1 MTETKPILRE
11 FVSWLET
18 AYGQAE
24 GSTTN
29 EFGVESPQESLAM
42 AEVALDAAMNSQR
55 PVLLATSGSIKSVLA
70 GLVLR
75 RAGVNVEQVFQ
86 GNLSDEQFGALADAL
101 RAVRTSRLMIETP
114 DGQPT
119 ATVPG
124 YVN

>member
-29 EFGVESPQESLAM
+29 EFGVEPPPEPLAM
-42 AEVALDAAMNSQR
+42 AEVALEAAITSQR
-55 PVLLATSGSIKSVLA
+55 AVLLATSGSMKSLLA
-70 GLVLR
+70 ALVLR
-75 RAGVNVEQVFQ
+75 RAGVKLEQVCQ

-101 RAVRTSRLMIETP
+101 RVVRMSKLMIETP
-114 DGQPT
+114 DKRPADAEGT
-119 ATVPG
+119 
-124 YVN
+124 